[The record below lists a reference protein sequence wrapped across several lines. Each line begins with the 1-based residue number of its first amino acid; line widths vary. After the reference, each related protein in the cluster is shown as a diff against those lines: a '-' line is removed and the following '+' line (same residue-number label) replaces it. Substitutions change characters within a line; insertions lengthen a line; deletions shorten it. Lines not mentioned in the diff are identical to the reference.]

1 MIKVTSGKYTFTFND
16 GTTEEEQQEAIKRH
30 LAKARWF
37 RPIVMHKKGGNIV
50 HLGNGVRK
58 HGKRHT
64 S

>member
-1 MIKVTSGKYTFTFND
+1 MIKVEQNGYTFTFDD
-16 GTTEEEQQEAIKRH
+16 GTTEEQQQIAIKKH
-30 LAKARWF
+30 LAKSRWF
-37 RPIVMHKKGGNIV
+37 RPIVMRKSDGTNV

>member
-1 MIKVTSGKYTFTFND
+1 MIKVEQKGYTFTFND
-16 GTTEEEQQEAIKRH
+16 GTTEEEQQEAINKH
-30 LAKARWF
+30 LAKSRWF
-37 RPIVMHKKGGNIV
+37 RPIVMRKSNGQDV

>member
-1 MIKVTSGKYTFTFND
+1 MIKLEQNGYTFTVD
-16 GTTEEEQQEAIKRH
+16 DETTEEEQQKAIKKH
-30 LAKARWF
+30 LAKTRWF
-37 RPIVMHKKGGNIV
+37 RPIVMRKSDGTSV

>member
-1 MIKVTSGKYTFTFND
+1 MIKIEAGGYTFTFND
-16 GTTEEEQQEAIKRH
+16 GTSEKAQEEAIKTYLERGNY
-30 LAKARWF
+30 F
-37 RPIVMHKKGGNIV
+37 RNIIMRKSDGSEV